1 MRHLEKHARESGH
14 QSVHGR
20 GSILCTSC
28 SGVVRAL
35 LLSDV
40 RRSVSVFGVPSCCAR
55 YFVLM
60 MQARCTAVVV
70 VVVFVAFVFSLNRSF
85 YPTTL
90 VVHPVSL
97 LILHPREI
105 PGTDFVVTAVRQRK
119 TKKSRMN

>member
-20 GSILCTSC
+20 GSILFTSC
-28 SGVVRAL
+28 AGVVRAL
-35 LLSDV
+35 LLSDG

-60 MQARCTAVVV
+60 MQARCTAVV

-105 PGTDFVVTAVRQRK
+105 PGTDFVVIAVRQRK